1 MQQNPTRELH
11 LDFSIVDIKEKIN
24 AIVQA
29 SVGSY
34 QMLDKNDILHTYRI
48 AAVSGLLSG
57 IISVTLK
64 KIDDNKTEWKSEIMN
79 AAGGRADAA
88 VLARYQDEFLTI
100 LSKALAGEEVN
111 SQLIKN
117 NKSGCLGIIISI
129 ILLASVLLYTYY

>member
-79 AAGGRADAA
+79 ATGSRADAA

-100 LSKALAGEEVN
+100 LSKALTGEEV
-111 SQLIKN
+111 
-117 NKSGCLGIIISI
+117 
-129 ILLASVLLYTYY
+129 